1 MAYLGT
7 AIETSMYGT
16 VAETVQRFDDKIREN
31 VGEDLPHW
39 TTQSG
44 QWSGGLAD
52 VDPQT
57 SRKPL
62 ARLSDK
68 TSRSN

>member
-1 MAYLGT
+1 MVYIGT

-16 VAETVQRFDDKIREN
+16 VAETVQRFDNKIRKN

-44 QWSGGLAD
+44 
-52 VDPQT
+52 
-57 SRKPL
+57 
-62 ARLSDK
+62 
-68 TSRSN
+68 